1 MIWRWFASVL
11 INVGV
16 CLCFDMITISSIG
29 SIGSIGANYI
39 SYISVTIGL
48 GISSVPSPPPAV
60 LLVPPSYRRSIRFII
75 LTITSPSVCTWVL
88 IAIVSLSHIVLL
100 VRRVT
105 TTFELLISMVAVYMR
120 VIVAILCL
128 GKVWLCRCR

>member
-1 MIWRWFASVL
+1 MIWHWFASVL

-16 CLCFDMITISSIG
+16 CLWFDMITISSID
-29 SIGSIGANYI
+29 SIGANYI
-39 SYISVTIGL
+39 SCISVTIGL
-48 GISSVPSPPPAV
+48 GISSVPSSPPPAV